1 MKQPVFTRLPEE
13 YKRDIDVIQHSIA
26 DAAFFLHKHTGDPI
40 EQCREFVLRQVKPG
54 GALAINDPETLVL
67 ERQENGDK
75 IQKVMPISQYLR
87 DITDTGNIVAPTF
100 TVYTN
105 PAVEVSL
112 LSKMISGNIQKRA
125 AAKKK
130 EHAAM
135 MEGDKVKEAFH
146 NIEQTCAKLDNNGL
160 SGAHASP
167 STILRNKSSHSTLTS
182 TCRSVTSYGNMNNE
196 KFIGGR
202 RHYWSADIVIANITS
217 ICRHTNLVELQAV
230 IDRFGIYIPTTDD
243 VMECI
248 NHSVRSYWMDK
259 DKMQEVIAYVN
270 VLLPIERAAFVYV
283 ADLYHLAKHNDK
295 IVRDLVGSLAYRAND
310 ADVVAMGPEFN
321 PDTYIMELDTDQAIL
336 VSLVCAKDLNGGSIK
351 KCKEK
356 DYAAYCRIATT
367 SAKLFAI
374 LENFRDLIKALWVTD
389 NMPASIAHVQ
399 SVVREVV
406 VGGDT
411 DSTLFTVQWWTK
423 WYVGQYDFSDLSK
436 AIAAAITYLTSQ
448 SVAHILAMCSA
459 NMGIPAHYI
468 HRISMKNEFYFPVFI
483 MTMRAKHYIAY
494 QGAKEG
500 NVFEHN
506 ELEIK
511 GVALRNSNVPAN
523 ITKYFRKVTCELMD
537 RIIAD
542 VEIDPYW
549 LLDLVYDQERSILDA
564 VESGSTRFL
573 KSGQIKEAS
582 NYANPRDSKILSYDM
597 WQKVFGPKYGLCDEP
612 PYEFVKVNLHLNN
625 KTMFNKWLNSLE
637 DVELAHRL
645 RTWMTD
651 NGKDIIK
658 TMYLPEHIVGSI
670 GVPQEIVKGI
680 NKRQLVFETLES
692 FYLLLE
698 AMGLFMIND
707 NLTVL
712 VTDYYTRS
720 DRPCIAHVA

>member
-1 MKQPVFTRLPEE
+1 
-13 YKRDIDVIQHSIA
+13 
-26 DAAFFLHKHTGDPI
+26 
-40 EQCREFVLRQVKPG
+40 
-54 GALAINDPETLVL
+54 
-67 ERQENGDK
+67 
-75 IQKVMPISQYLR
+75 
-87 DITDTGNIVAPTF
+87 
-100 TVYTN
+100 
-105 PAVEVSL
+105 
-112 LSKMISGNIQKRA
+112 
-125 AAKKK
+125 
-130 EHAAM
+130 
-135 MEGDKVKEAFH
+135 
-146 NIEQTCAKLDNNGL
+146 
-160 SGAHASP
+160 
-167 STILRNKSSHSTLTS
+167 
-182 TCRSVTSYGNMNNE
+182 
-196 KFIGGR
+196 
-202 RHYWSADIVIANITS
+202 
-217 ICRHTNLVELQAV
+217 
-230 IDRFGIYIPTTDD
+230 
-243 VMECI
+243 
-248 NHSVRSYWMDK
+248 
-259 DKMQEVIAYVN
+259 
-270 VLLPIERAAFVYV
+270 
-283 ADLYHLAKHNDK
+283 
-295 IVRDLVGSLAYRAND
+295 
-310 ADVVAMGPEFN
+310 
-321 PDTYIMELDTDQAIL
+321 
-336 VSLVCAKDLNGGSIK
+336 
-351 KCKEK
+351 
-356 DYAAYCRIATT
+356 
-367 SAKLFAI
+367 
-374 LENFRDLIKALWVTD
+374 
-389 NMPASIAHVQ
+389 
-399 SVVREVV
+399 
-406 VGGDT
+406 
-411 DSTLFTVQWWTK
+411 
-423 WYVGQYDFSDLSK
+423 
-436 AIAAAITYLTSQ
+436 
-448 SVAHILAMCSA
+448 
-459 NMGIPAHYI
+459 MGIPAHYI

-645 RTWMTD
+645 RTWMAD

-720 DRPCIAHVA
+720 NRPNIAHVA